1 MMKKI
6 GLIALL
12 ALTVLATG
20 CSGQKI
26 NSEIQDAVVY
36 DPGYEIQIIQDK
48 ETRTGFLDAVTAWM
62 DQNGYQYTVDQEGA
76 KHDNDKLTVEY
87 VGYWNWDMAT
97 YLNYSKIEGFNQGQR
112 VRQIEF
118 SSGNLPSKFGNSE
131 KRIQLML
138 DVMFGRKTVEEANA
152 QL

>member
-1 MMKKI
+1 
-6 GLIALL
+6 
-12 ALTVLATG
+12 
-20 CSGQKI
+20 
-26 NSEIQDAVVY
+26 
-36 DPGYEIQIIQDK
+36 
-48 ETRTGFLDAVTAWM
+48 
-62 DQNGYQYTVDQEGA
+62 
-76 KHDNDKLTVEY
+76 
-87 VGYWNWDMAT
+87 MAT